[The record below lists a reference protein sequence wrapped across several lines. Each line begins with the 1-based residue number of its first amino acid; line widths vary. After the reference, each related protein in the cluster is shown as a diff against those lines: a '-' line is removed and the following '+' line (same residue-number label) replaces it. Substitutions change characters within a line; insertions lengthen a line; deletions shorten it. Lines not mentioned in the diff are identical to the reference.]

1 MDEAVRKKIYTSDG
15 DTENYQFFNGMKY
28 LDMSMLFLRPDAH
41 PGAFNKYFHDGDD
54 FMDCLH
60 FCMPGPYD
68 LFPVLLLQMLFN
80 GEI

>member
-28 LDMSMLFLRPDAH
+28 VDMSMLFFRPAAH

-54 FMDCLH
+54 VMDCLH
-60 FCMPGPYD
+60 FCMPGPYA
-68 LFPVLLLQMLFN
+68 LFTVLLLHMRFN
-80 GEI
+80 G